1 MPTYAYHCENCKT
14 NSEFSQKITDEPLKI
29 CPSCEMPSLKRG
41 PGGGIGLSLK
51 GADFILPIMRKAP
64 LLMKLK
70 VLQQNAAPAVRIN
83 ADKKIIFQT

>member
-41 PGGGIGLSLK
+41 PGGGIGLSFK
-51 GADFILPIMRKAP
+51 GSGFYITDYAKGTPSDEAKSSSTECCPCGKN
-64 LLMKLK
+64 
-70 VLQQNAAPAVRIN
+70 QCG
-83 ADKKIIFQT
+83 